1 MHTFTEEITEI
12 ISEALGAPREL
23 IENNKNSLLEN
34 VFDSFSLI
42 QLVIELENKISFQVD
57 MEDLTPENF
66 NTLDSIVELINSS
79 A

>member
-1 MHTFTEEITEI
+1 
-12 ISEALGAPREL
+12 LGAPREL

>member
-34 VFDSFSLI
+34 GFDS
-42 QLVIELENKISFQVD
+42 ISYRAG
-57 MEDLTPENF
+57 E
-66 NTLDSIVELINSS
+66 
-79 A
+79 

>member
-1 MHTFTEEITEI
+1 MHTSTEEIIEI

-42 QLVIELENKISFQVD
+42 QLVIELENKIF
-57 MEDLTPENF
+57 P
-66 NTLDSIVELINSS
+66 
-79 A
+79 